1 MVMQDSQT
9 RFIARVTA
17 FDENRQRQIASAA
30 SAPIVPEDLHMLLE
44 DYLHITRVRRSNAL
58 PLFRVQ
64 MTLLSELVSCE
75 RAIAHY
81 KAELIKRADLPAV
94 GSADKADIDAEIRS
108 IKRELH
114 FHEMERRAIRDI
126 GDGIAWRLFDYDR
139 AILQE
144 LASRAS
150 GKHVNLEGIEAELHE
165 FGHVFN
171 SQQGIAILNDLT
183 HFLKLG
189 DLTIRKDD
197 GSFEFIEVKTKGKTG
212 GRITRQR
219 QDLRRTVTFFNVGER
234 EEVDGRQSI
243 VELQIRPE
251 TFAANI
257 NRLIAEASKKGTAVQ
272 RIGEHL
278 IVGCV
283 DFLKAVEIG
292 DATFPAIPDQIK
304 DWLSE
309 WAQKDDLVIDCLSAD
324 RYLEV
329 KSFAPVSIFPFS
341 EAARVK
347 LMTGALSLMAFVNV
361 SEFLKYCE
369 QRGWKVVKT
378 FDEHLEEAEKSGG
391 GKSFRMATIQKGP
404 LTLQLPGPL
413 VARLGFEFLK
423 PKTLVDAYEAQ
434 LALGEPATKMSFP
447 NFSGEPEIWD

>member
-1 MVMQDSQT
+1 MADSQA
-9 RFIARVTA
+9 RFFARITA
-17 FDENRQRQIASAA
+17 FDESRQRQIASAA
-30 SAPIVPEDLHMLLE
+30 SFPIVPEDVHMLLE
-44 DYLHITRVRRSNAL
+44 DYLHITRIRRGNGF

-64 MTLLSELVSCE
+64 LALLDELVSCE
-75 RAIAHY
+75 KTIAHY
-81 KAELIKRADLPAV
+81 KRELIKREDLVA
-94 GSADKADIDAEIRS
+94 GGFSDKIAIDADIRA

-114 FHEMERRAIRDI
+114 FHEVERRAIRDI

-150 GKHVNLEGIEAELHE
+150 GKHVNLEGVEAELHE

-171 SQQGIAILNDLT
+171 SQHGIAILNDLT
-183 HFLKLG
+183 HCLKLG

-197 GSFEFIEVKTKGKTG
+197 GSFEFIEVKTKGKTS

-234 EEVDGRQSI
+234 EEVEGRQSI

-257 NRLIAEASKKGTAVQ
+257 NRLIAEAGEKGAAVQ

-278 IVGCV
+278 IIGCT

-292 DATFPAIPDQIK
+292 YEECRAILDRSRE
-304 DWLSE
+304 WVGE
-309 WAQKDDLVIDCLSAD
+309 WAQKDQLVTDCLSAD
-324 RYLEV
+324 KYLEV
-329 KSFAPVSIFPFS
+329 RNFAPFSIFPFS
-341 EAARVK
+341 ETDRVK
-347 LMTGALSLMAFVNV
+347 LMTGALSVMAYVNV
-361 SEFLKYCE
+361 SAFLRYCDE
-369 QRGWKVVKT
+369 RGWRIIKT
-378 FDEHLEEAEKSGG
+378 PAEHLEEAEKSGE
-391 GKSFRMATIQKGP
+391 GKSVRLATIRKGP

-413 VARLGFEFLK
+413 IARLGFEFLR
-423 PKTLVDAYEAQ
+423 PKTLVDAFEAQ
-434 LALGEPATKMSFP
+434 LALGEPATKMSFF